1 MSTLSLTFKLR
12 CFQIIGSLV
21 DVFGAMEFTNNEASN
36 AAAMELLSFAQV
48 RLHNGAKVE
57 FRENMGRYV
66 YKK

>member
-1 MSTLSLTFKLR
+1 MD
-12 CFQIIGSLV
+12 I
-21 DVFGAMEFTNNEASN
+21 FGAMEFTNNEANN

-66 YKK
+66 YKKLIWMAHALPYVPHPN